1 MSKAHFKNEIHVS
14 IYERDGQSDLVWTW
28 HTWTLGLTLSH
39 RGEIRLAPGI
49 LPGALV
55 LQVLLTILYGHP
67 QFSLP
72 TDGAGD
78 QESCLLLR
86 LHAQQFDLLCCL
98 FCPSL
103 KGKDVPTLLQH
114 CTSLCPDNH
123 ETVWETEN
131 LSPCPLPPLEKN
143 SQTELGLFGSR
154 GGARLGEN
162 SPFLGRFDV

>member
-114 CTSLCPDNH
+114 CLLYARTITRQSGRLKISHPVPYPRWRKTARQSWACSGAGAEQGLERIP
-123 ETVWETEN
+123 
-131 LSPCPLPPLEKN
+131 LS
-143 SQTELGLFGSR
+143 
-154 GGARLGEN
+154 
-162 SPFLGRFDV
+162 